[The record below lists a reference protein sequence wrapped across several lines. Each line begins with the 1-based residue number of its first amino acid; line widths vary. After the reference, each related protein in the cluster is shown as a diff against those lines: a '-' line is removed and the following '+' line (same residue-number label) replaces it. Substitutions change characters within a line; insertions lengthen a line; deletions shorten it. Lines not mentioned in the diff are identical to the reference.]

1 MEGLHAQPRE
11 CRGAPGGVGPES
23 QLSKE
28 RGIFPREEV
37 LWAK

>member
-1 MEGLHAQPRE
+1 MGGLHVQPRE
-11 CRGAPGGVGPES
+11 CRGAPGRVGPES

-37 LWAK
+37 LRAK